1 MVSFYHIKTLAQI
14 LERSDSEVQKQ
25 QVQQK
30 FPILRFPKELVKIFL
45 FLLLAHAAET
55 MIMDATSF
63 LLQLSKSLIV
73 DGVIIGALIIFG
85 LYHARDPLS
94 AFFQSLF
101 SEQMLIY
108 EEAEL
113 IQLGKVAGNILF
125 LVKGKVTKRNEEH
138 GFDEKMTSNEILT
151 TLRKYVQL
159 LWSKQL
165 FWFKNA
171 IKVLST
177 AIMLI
182 GFVIVTN
189 VEVKNTLVFYLI
201 TLIGVGIKVLFS
213 FKWVSIKNK
222 RRGASRKAS
231 LLSENA
237 LQDILQVEPF
247 NTDHAKFMI
256 DNFVKSSSEGFNLRR
271 TTQHEVNI
279 FRIIESVLLTF
290 VTFGIIAI
298 TLLENGIMNANL
310 ETLTSAIALVAIY
323 NQVLR
328 RSGSLVDI
336 FYDYREIQEEE
347 KIRIDDFNAIMAVY
361 EVEKNKQDAKA
372 SKLITFTV
380 NPFEVQHKA
389 DGGNRAFTLINEQT
403 IQLVCGDFVMF
414 TGATGAGKTTLLSLV
429 TQNTYSDKFEPTIE
443 TESEGVAKSI
453 MHQVYLAMGT
463 KTLLSEITLGKPEY
477 DREKLLYILENLHLL
492 DEFAQKND
500 DVFALLNSTTK
511 THFSAGQLQRL
522 AIART
527 LYNLSDDIQIVAF
540 DEATNNLNDDI
551 AYQVLRFI
559 ASYCKDKLVLFSTHQ
574 IEVCKRVATK
584 QLSFTP
590 TGINT
595 YTVASVN

>member
-1 MVSFYHIKTLAQI
+1 M
-14 LERSDSEVQKQ
+14 Q
-25 QVQQK
+25 QHQVHQR
-30 FPILRFPKELVKIFL
+30 FPILRFPKELIKIFL
-45 FLLLAHAAET
+45 FLLFAHAAET
-55 MIMDATSF
+55 VIMDATSF
-63 LLQLSKSLIV
+63 LLQWSKSLIV
-73 DGVIIGALIIFG
+73 SGVIGTAILIFC

-101 SEQMLIY
+101 SEQMYIY

-138 GFDEKMTSNEILT
+138 GFDEKMTSSEILT
-151 TLRKYVQL
+151 TTRKYVQL
-159 LWSKQL
+159 IWSKQV
-165 FWFKNA
+165 FWFKNS

-177 AIMLI
+177 AVMLI
-182 GFVIVTN
+182 GFVAVTT
-189 VEVKNTLVFYLI
+189 VEVQNTFAFYLV
-201 TLIGVGIKVLFS
+201 TLLGVGIKVFFS
-213 FKWVSIKNK
+213 FKWVAIRNK
-222 RRGASRKAS
+222 RRGASRKAN

-247 NTDHAKFMI
+247 NNDHAQFMI
-256 DNFVKSSSEGFNLRR
+256 NNFVKSSSEGFNLRR
-271 TTQHEVNI
+271 TTQHEVNM
-279 FRIIESVLLTF
+279 FRILESVLLTF

-298 TLLENGIMNANL
+298 TILENGVANTNL

-336 FYDYREIQEEE
+336 FYDYREIHEEE
-347 KIRIDDFNAIMAVY
+347 KVYLDDFNAIMAVY
-361 EVEKNKQDAKA
+361 EIEKNKQDAKA
-372 SKLITFTV
+372 SKLVTFTV

-389 DGGNRAFTLINEQT
+389 DGGNRAFTLTNEST
-403 IQLVCGDFVMF
+403 ITLACGDFVMF

-429 TQNTYSDKFEPTIE
+429 TQNTYSDSFEPTIE
-443 TESEGVAKSI
+443 TESEGIAKSI

-463 KTLLSEITLGKPEY
+463 KTLLAEITLGKEEY

-492 DEFAQKND
+492 EEFAQKND

-511 THFSAGQLQRL
+511 AHFSAGQLQRL

-551 AYQVLRFI
+551 AYQVLQFI

-574 IEVCKRVATK
+574 VEICKRVATK
-584 QLSFTP
+584 QLVFTP
-590 TGINT
+590 AGINA
-595 YTVASVN
+595 YTVTSAI